1 MEISP
6 HLWPLLRV
14 LPHSS
19 SSDAD
24 VPELSGGAGP
34 ALSPVLPMLERHP
47 ATLGSGGEEVEFE
60 VACASLP
67 FLFPPLLAVSVVRPM
82 HKAITSKEKG
92 KSRPGELCLDP
103 FYKDVCHCHKYHFV
117 DTVEKP

>member
-1 MEISP
+1 M
-6 HLWPLLRV
+6 

-19 SSDAD
+19 SSDGD
-24 VPELSGGAGP
+24 MQEHSGRPGP
-34 ALSPVLPMLERHP
+34 ALSPVLLVLGRLP
-47 ATLGSGGEEVEFE
+47 ATLDRGGEEVEFE

-67 FLFPPLLAVSVVRPM
+67 FLFPPLLAVSAVRPM
-82 HKAITSKEKG
+82 HKAITNKEKG

-103 FYKDVCHCHKYHFV
+103 LYDGVCHCHKYHFA